1 MHSSFKNVFQT
12 HEKNLNSKV
21 HQTFYSP
28 VFMKRTHEFHTVK
41 EIAEIKGYTVKNHTI
56 GRVEIQYDPLFTAF
70 TLLMLF
76 GNFIGTG

>member
-1 MHSSFKNVFQT
+1 
-12 HEKNLNSKV
+12 
-21 HQTFYSP
+21 
-28 VFMKRTHEFHTVK
+28 MKRTHEFHTVK